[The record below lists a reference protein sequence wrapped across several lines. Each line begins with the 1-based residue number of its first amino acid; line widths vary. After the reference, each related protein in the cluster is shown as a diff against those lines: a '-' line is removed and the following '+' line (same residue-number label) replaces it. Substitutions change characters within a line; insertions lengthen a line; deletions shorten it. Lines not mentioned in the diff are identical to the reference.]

1 MLHTLKRE
9 LPSGFVRFA
18 VRFAL
23 ALLVLLAIYKGYLWF
38 TEQKEDLDWITYQV
52 SFLSHRFALALGIAD
67 CEFSC
72 FMDGCRIG
80 VEGKMINVLEGCNGI
95 KLAFVYIAYLVG
107 VNENNRS
114 TIVQSIVGLVLIQLF
129 NVFRIGMLVMLI
141 YHGGDMYFFFIKYI
155 FTVFIY
161 GSIIVLW
168 RVKPLIDK
176 SLQRYGQT

>member
-1 MLHTLKRE
+1 MLHTIKGE
-9 LPSGFVRFA
+9 LPSGFLRFA
-18 VRFAL
+18 IRFSI
-23 ALLVLLAIYKGYLWF
+23 ALLVLLTVYKFYLWF

-52 SFLSHRFALALGIAD
+52 SYLSHRFALALGIAD

-95 KLAFVYIAYLVG
+95 KLAFVYIAYLIG

-114 TIVQSIVGLVLIQLF
+114 TLIQSFIGLILIQLF

-155 FTVFIY
+155 FGVFIY

-168 RVKPLIDK
+168 LLKPVVD
-176 SLQRYGQT
+176 RYLNRNV

>member
-1 MLHTLKRE
+1 MLYTIKGE
-9 LPSGFVRFA
+9 LPSGFLRFA
-18 VRFAL
+18 IRFSI
-23 ALLVLLAIYKGYLWF
+23 ALLVLLTVYKFYLWF

-52 SFLSHRFALALGIAD
+52 SYLSHRFALALGIAD

-95 KLAFVYIAYLVG
+95 KLAFVYIAYLIG

-114 TIVQSIVGLVLIQLF
+114 TLIQSFIGLILIQLF

-155 FTVFIY
+155 FGVFIY

-168 RVKPLIDK
+168 LLKPVVD
-176 SLQRYGQT
+176 RYLNRHV